1 MRRGNVSNEIVGSHI
16 SSGKQNAAYQP
27 SEPGG
32 GSYHNPATRS
42 WRFQGECKMRFC
54 DLRVFLATIAVGLI
68 IPLVA
73 SAQSNTSSQSS
84 SLPGAAHAL
93 RISPGDLLELGVF
106 DAPDLSG
113 KLRVNDKGEI
123 AIPIAGDIRVA
134 GMTAEEAAVAVEEK
148 LRKADILKFPHVSI
162 FMAEYAT
169 QGITVTGEVKNPG
182 IYPSLGNHGIV
193 DMISAAGGV
202 SASAGKAVTVTH
214 RSDPGHPE
222 VVLLD
227 NHPGS
232 VAPNI
237 DIRPGDTITVS
248 RSGVVYVVGDV
259 GKSGGYLIDANE
271 RLTAVQA
278 LALAGGANRTA
289 AENKARLIRKTP
301 TSRVDFSVPLRRILD
316 GKMIDPQ
323 LEDGDIL
330 FVPGSKAK
338 TAVTRSMEAAIA
350 LTTGVI
356 ISGRL

>member
-1 MRRGNVSNEIVGSHI
+1 MRKGNVSDKII
-16 SSGKQNAAYQP
+16 SSHTAVEKGA
-27 SEPGG
+27 G
-32 GSYHNPATRS
+32 
-42 WRFQGECKMRFC
+42 KMRFC
-54 DLRVFLATIAVGLI
+54 GLRIFLATVAVGLTL
-68 IPLVA
+68 PLA
-73 SAQSNTSSQSS
+73 AFAQSGASSQNAL
-84 SLPGAAHAL
+84 LPGASHAL

-106 DAPDLSG
+106 DAPELSG

-123 AIPIAGDIRVA
+123 AVPIAGDVRIA

-169 QGITVTGEVKNPG
+169 QGITVTGEVRNPG
-182 IYPSLGNHGIV
+182 IYPLLGYHGLI
-193 DMISAAGGV
+193 DLISSAGGV
-202 SASAGKAVTVTH
+202 SVSAGKAVTVTH

-232 VAPNI
+232 VAPSV
-237 DIRPGDTITVS
+237 DIRPGDTIAVS
-248 RSGVVYVVGDV
+248 HSGVVYVVGDV

-278 LALAGGANRTA
+278 LALAGGANRSA
-289 AENKARLIRKTP
+289 SENKARLIRKTL
-301 TSRVDFSVPLRRILD
+301 TSRVDFAVPLRRILD

-330 FVPGSKAK
+330 FVPSSKAK
-338 TAVTRSMEAAIA
+338 TTATRSMEAAIA